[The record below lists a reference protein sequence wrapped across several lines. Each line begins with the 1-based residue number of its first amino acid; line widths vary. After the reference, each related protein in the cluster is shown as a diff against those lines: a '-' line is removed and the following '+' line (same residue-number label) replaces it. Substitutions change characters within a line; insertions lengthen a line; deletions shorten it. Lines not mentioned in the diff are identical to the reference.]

1 VKRSVERLCDPIAGG
16 RGFVVVVEVLPPNA
30 AEVVYRF
37 YVLLESGG
45 PVDEQVALLAL
56 EQIRPDLE

>member
-1 VKRSVERLCDPIAGG
+1 
-16 RGFVVVVEVLPPNA
+16 VVVVEVLTPNA
-30 AEVVYRF
+30 AEVVYHF
-37 YVLLESGG
+37 YVLLEGGG